1 MSTEQLQSHATSPTR
16 TRRWHTIAQVAEE
29 LAVALSTVHTWVK
42 SGQLRARDVSVHGPS
57 GRRRQWRVSD
67 QALRQFLDSRDS
79 TGLPG
84 PLPPVPGPRRRDRAG
99 RTPTQPEQAAAERF

>member
-1 MSTEQLQSHATSPTR
+1 MSTEQLQTPSASVTR

-42 SGQLRARDVSVHGPS
+42 SGQLRARDVSVHGPA

-84 PLPPVPGPRRRDRAG
+84 PLPPVPGPRRRDKSSPA
-99 RTPTQPEQAAAERF
+99 PEPATTERF